1 MALTSNLDAEAEYAI
16 GQTLKELRKDHT
28 ILMVAHRMDTV
39 KDADQIIVME
49 HTRIQGRGTHEELM
63 QSNELYRQMVDLQ
76 AERIAV

>member
-1 MALTSNLDAEAEYAI
+1 
-16 GQTLKELRKDHT
+16 
-28 ILMVAHRMDTV
+28 MVAHRMDTV

-49 HTRIQGRGTHEELM
+49 HTRIQGSGTHEELM